1 MAIRNLKATWVF
13 LFQVGAFLKLLRDFQ
28 MSGCIWGV
36 GAMGLDL
43 KGLLEQIDFTP
54 LHVSTDKCSRYGCL
68 IQKERS
74 HDLYTGKID
83 TWRSW
88 RIMPGGKT
96 YKFIHCHSKGYE
108 AQKNLWLSWFNSLGS
123 QCIFPPPLMISKL
136 SVPPLP
142 ESCCSSEDLR
152 SEAHQKRQMF
162 SPETQFNKRIFGYK
176 YMCGYI
182 LWVWIYDLF
191 QRLVEYGLLSWGQR
205 GQAWQQIGEGLA
217 ARTRKCQWLC
227 KGNVPDFGIFDA

>member
-1 MAIRNLKATWVF
+1 
-13 LFQVGAFLKLLRDFQ
+13 
-28 MSGCIWGV
+28 
-36 GAMGLDL
+36 
-43 KGLLEQIDFTP
+43 
-54 LHVSTDKCSRYGCL
+54 VSTEKCSRYGCL

-123 QCIFPPPLMISKL
+123 QCIFPPHLMISKL
-136 SVPPLP
+136 SVAPLP

-162 SPETQFNKRIFGYK
+162 SPETQFNKRMFGYK
-176 YMCGYI
+176 YMFGYI
-182 LWVWIYDLF
+182 LWVWICDLF
-191 QRLVEYGLLSWGQR
+191 QRLVEYGLLSWGQAR
-205 GQAWQQIGEGLA
+205 TGLA
-217 ARTRKCQWLC
+217 TDWRRIGSENKEMPMTLQRQRSWLC
-227 KGNVPDFGIFDA
+227 NLWCIKSSSYSTLATQVLLCSLQNV